1 VLLRDAKHSH
11 KRDTPPHSV
20 FNAPTAAL
28 ADLWPSKIESA
39 RLDAVQAQ
47 GAAEAPTVLRLRV
60 TFRSPILAYLL
71 LGLACWS
78 FGGGAAL
85 QKQIAAGTDMLK
97 MSWRSQLTAL
107 YLLPLT
113 VWCLLRDRQAR
124 AAFIMWRAQ
133 LRIILGGICMSVW
146 MMIFYMSLEHT
157 SILHACLFSNVH
169 SVVIVIANLVCCR
182 PTACGEL
189 LGVLLSIAGGVVML
203 SGPPAGNVNV
213 GWDMACIGAAMF
225 GTVYLVSTENLRVN
239 IPLVLFMPEMMTV
252 AAIASGAYSVLHEGS
267 EVWLSDHAETVFG
280 WVLLGREQLIKV
292 TLGAFLSGIV
302 GGLGY
307 AAVLKYLPAVVV
319 AIVLLL
325 EPITGDVVGLLLKV
339 EDVPD
344 VHTIVGS
351 GVLML
356 ASCVIIVTDYLKSR
370 TVDADLATLVKPL
383 DAPSEFAK
391 TDSFAV

>member
-1 VLLRDAKHSH
+1 MR
-11 KRDTPPHSV
+11 
-20 FNAPTAAL
+20 
-28 ADLWPSKIESA
+28 LW
-39 RLDAVQAQ
+39 
-47 GAAEAPTVLRLRV
+47 
-60 TFRSPILAYLL
+60 
-71 LGLACWS
+71 
-78 FGGGAAL
+78 
-85 QKQIAAGTDMLK
+85 
-97 MSWRSQLTAL
+97 QLTAL

-252 AAIASGAYSVLHEGS
+252 AAIASGAYSVLHEVPHTPLIEHPRIHVQLTHSRIHVQRTHLHGRAAAHTRLHDRLAS
-267 EVWLSDHAETVFG
+267 LPR
-280 WVLLGREQLIKV
+280 LLWPWHI
-292 TLGAFLSGIV
+292 
-302 GGLGY
+302 
-307 AAVLKYLPAVVV
+307 AVVV
-319 AIVLLL
+319 CRARKCGC
-325 EPITGDVVGLLLKV
+325 PIMPRLSLA
-339 EDVPD
+339 
-344 VHTIVGS
+344 GS
-351 GVLML
+351 YSAANSL
-356 ASCVIIVTDYLKSR
+356 
-370 TVDADLATLVKPL
+370 
-383 DAPSEFAK
+383 
-391 TDSFAV
+391 